1 MKTTQ
6 PDALVYRLLIRD
18 TSVDTGHP
26 RPLRPTLVDSVR
38 VAMRRTRL
46 DHELAGGMAV
56 HADPLRAHRA
66 RQLTTRRS
74 RERLAAAIDKLVE
87 TSAKPRTGRS
97 AAAPVRW
104 SEVAAAKAALLGVA
118 DVLRS
123 PGPVN
128 ARGIA
133 MVRSLLSDSSG
144 AALQPPRPRRPVA
157 RCPRG
162 NAGARGPHSD
172 VRFT

>member
-1 MKTTQ
+1 MKSTQ
-6 PDALVYRLLIRD
+6 PDAPVYRLLIRD
-18 TSVDTGHP
+18 TSLDVARP
-26 RPLRPTLVDSVR
+26 RPARPTLVDSVR
-38 VAMRRTRL
+38 VAMRRGRL
-46 DHELAGGMAV
+46 DSELAGGMAV

-66 RQLTTRRS
+66 RQLTTKRS

-104 SEVAAAKAALLGVA
+104 SEVTAAKAALLGVA

-128 ARGIA
+128 PRGIA

-144 AALQPPRPRRPVA
+144 VLYNPRHAHGDLWRAAREAMRALEDPTQM
-157 RCPRG
+157 
-162 NAGARGPHSD
+162 
-172 VRFT
+172 